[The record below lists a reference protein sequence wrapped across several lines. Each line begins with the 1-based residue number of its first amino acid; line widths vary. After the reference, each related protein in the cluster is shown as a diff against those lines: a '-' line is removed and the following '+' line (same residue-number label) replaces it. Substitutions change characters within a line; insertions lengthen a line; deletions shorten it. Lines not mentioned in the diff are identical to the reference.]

1 MLSTR
6 ENKTPAKAL
15 LFIPRMITLQHAEGI
30 AMADPGFE
38 GKEHFLGTLAG
49 AGFVDTPNAAP
60 REWEYFDPISGAHDG
75 GKTDTGFPVGQSQ
88 VGFRG
93 VAGGE
98 MPTVNTGGTSGDT
111 DGDEGSS
118 GMPEYT

>member
-15 LFIPRMITLQHAEGI
+15 LFIPKTIVEGI

-38 GKEHFLGTLAG
+38 GKEHFLGTLAD
-49 AGFVDTPNAAP
+49 AGFVGTPNAAP
-60 REWEYFDPISGAHDG
+60 REWEYFDPISGGHDG
-75 GKTDTGFPVGQSQ
+75 GMTDTGFPVGQSQ

-98 MPTVNTGGTSGDT
+98 MPTINTGGSSDS